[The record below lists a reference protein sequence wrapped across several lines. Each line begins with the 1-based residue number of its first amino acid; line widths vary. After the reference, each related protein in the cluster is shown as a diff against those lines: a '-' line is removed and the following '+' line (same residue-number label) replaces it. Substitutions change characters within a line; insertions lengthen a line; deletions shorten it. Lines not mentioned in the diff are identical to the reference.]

1 MEKLAHPGDVVT
13 VLPEQLRQGHHL
25 GHGVPKHD
33 AILSNARLR
42 RVKSSQKT
50 RARRTTER
58 VLTMGLVEA
67 DSFRG
72 KRVEIWG
79 RCQGI
84 SITSKHA
91 DSNRPQ
97 PTAGHS
103 SGIEMLLS
111 LGAHETMNPN
121 ATTDNNLHAD

>member
-1 MEKLAHPGDVVT
+1 MEKLAHPGHVVT

-50 RARRTTER
+50 CARRTTER

-72 KRVEIWG
+72 KRVEVWG

-84 SITSKHA
+84 SITPKHA
-91 DSNRPQ
+91 IQIVRNQQQHIP
-97 PTAGHS
+97 
-103 SGIEMLLS
+103 SGIEMLLLTGS
-111 LGAHETMNPN
+111 A
-121 ATTDNNLHAD
+121 